1 MNLRRTAAIAALTL
15 AGLAIGT
22 GIAAAHVRVSADT
35 TVPGAYSVLT
45 FKVPTESATA
55 STTGITITL
64 PTATPLESVSFQQLP
79 GWTVKVVTERLP
91 TPVKVGETT
100 ITEAITSVSYT
111 AQQGGGIPPGG
122 FGFFALSV
130 GPLPQTAALAFPVD
144 QHYSDGT
151 VVKWADAQ
159 AAGAAEPEH
168 PVPTLTLGAA
178 SDSGMDNHGA
188 TVTSDASDAAAL
200 VAANTDTTARV
211 TAIAALVI
219 AAFSVLMGAIALRRP
234 AAVAAATALAAES
247 AEPQPKSSPTAPS
260 AARTGT
266 QPKKRN
272 R

>member
-15 AGLAIGT
+15 SGLAIGT
-22 GIAAAHVRVSADT
+22 GVAAAHVRVSADT
-35 TVPGAYSVLT
+35 STPGAYSVLT

-64 PTATPLESVSFQQLP
+64 PTVTPLESVSFQQLP
-79 GWTVKVVTERLP
+79 GWTAKAVSEKLP
-91 TPVKVGETT
+91 TPVTVGDTT

-111 AQQGGGIPPGG
+111 AERGGGIPPGG

-130 GPLPQTAALAFPVD
+130 GPLPQTAALSFPVD
-144 QHYSDGT
+144 QQYSDGT

-178 SDSGMDNHGA
+178 ADSGMDHGA
-188 TVTSDASDAAAL
+188 TVTSDSSDAAAL

-247 AEPQPKSSPTAPS
+247 AEPQPEPNPRPGSRP
-260 AARTGT
+260 R
-266 QPKKRN
+266 KRN

>member
-1 MNLRRTAAIAALTL
+1 MNVRRTAAIAALTL
-15 AGLAIGT
+15 SGLAIGT
-22 GIAAAHVRVSADT
+22 GVAAAHVRVSADT

-79 GWTVKVVTERLP
+79 GWTAKAVTEKLP
-91 TPVKVGETT
+91 TPVTVGDTT
-100 ITEAITSVSYT
+100 ITEAITTVSWT

-144 QHYSDGT
+144 QQYSDGT

-168 PVPTLTLGAA
+168 PVPTLTIGAA
-178 SDSGMDNHGA
+178 ADGGTDHHGA
-188 TVTSDASDAAAL
+188 TVTSDSSDAAAL
-200 VAANTDTTARV
+200 VATNTDTTARV

-247 AEPQPKSSPTAPS
+247 AEPQQKSTLNAPS
-260 AARTGT
+260 EPRTGSR
-266 QPKKRN
+266 PRKRK

>member
-1 MNLRRTAAIAALTL
+1 MNFRRPAALAALTL
-15 AGLAIGT
+15 SGLAIGT
-22 GIAAAHVRVSADT
+22 GIAAAHVAVSADIT
-35 TVPGAYSVLT
+35 TPGAFSVLT

-79 GWTVKVVTERLP
+79 GWTAKAVTEKLATQVKVNDD
-91 TPVKVGETT
+91 T
-100 ITEAITSVSYT
+100 ISEAVTSVTYT

-122 FGFFALSV
+122 FGLFALSV
-130 GPLPQTAALAFPVD
+130 GPLPQTAALSFPVD
-144 QHYSDGT
+144 QQYSDGT

-168 PVPTLTLGAA
+168 PVPTLMLGAA
-178 SDSGMDNHGA
+178 ADSAMDRHGA

-234 AAVAAATALAAES
+234 AAVAANAALAAES
-247 AEPQPKSSPTAPS
+247 VEPQTDPKPNAQSGS
-260 AARTGT
+260 R
-266 QPKKRN
+266 PKKRN